1 VPGVVRKPITV
12 LVVED
17 DPELRAL
24 YRSALK
30 AAGYQVVAV
39 DDGLAA
45 LRHLESEVPDAVV
58 LDLGLPLLDGGDVYR
73 ELAARPATA
82 HLPVIVVTGR
92 TLTDRDSKEFAC
104 VLRKPLHV
112 EALIYEIEQ
121 CVRHASSRLL

>member
-1 VPGVVRKPITV
+1 VSAIARKPITV

-17 DPELRAL
+17 DPELRSL

-45 LRHLESEVPDAVV
+45 LRHLENEVPDAVV
-58 LDLGLPLLDGGDVYR
+58 LDLTLPLVDGGDVYR
-73 ELAARPATA
+73 ELAARPSTA
-82 HLPVIVVTGR
+82 HLPIIVVTGR
-92 TLTDRDSKEFAC
+92 TLSERDAKEFAC

-112 EALIYEIEQ
+112 ESLIHEIEQ
-121 CVRHASSRLL
+121 CVRHAGSRLL

>member
-1 VPGVVRKPITV
+1 
-12 LVVED
+12 
-17 DPELRAL
+17 
-24 YRSALK
+24 
-30 AAGYQVVAV
+30 
-39 DDGLAA
+39 
-45 LRHLESEVPDAVV
+45 VV

-112 EALIYEIEQ
+112 EALIHEIEQ
-121 CVRHASSRLL
+121 CVRHSGSRLL

>member
-1 VPGVVRKPITV
+1 VPGVARKAVTV

-39 DDGLAA
+39 DDGVAA
-45 LRHLESEVPDAVV
+45 LRHLENEVPDAVV
-58 LDLGLPLLDGGDVYR
+58 LDLGLPLLDGGD
-73 ELAARPATA
+73 
-82 HLPVIVVTGR
+82 
-92 TLTDRDSKEFAC
+92 SKEFAC

-112 EALIYEIEQ
+112 EALIHEIEQ
-121 CVRHASSRLL
+121 CVRHSGSRLL